1 MVLNWNLVKKVYKI
15 IVWNSKKKSKR
26 KKTFLWYL
34 LIVQK
39 TVNDTL
45 GCVNFLTF
53 PNWHQFPPIVC
64 LQRVRMIGVSYCLK
78 TSENLSYQVST
89 RLTVETAIFNLQR
102 FMRLECKSIVRFW
115 IEQLTGLFCR
125 ALNESAS
132 SAYTTICFYFISH
145 QFLFEIWFRR
155 LNANAKFASYFCYA
169 KESVIFYGQ
178 KCRLPCT

>member
-78 TSENLSYQVST
+78 TSEYLSYQVST
-89 RLTVETAIFNLQR
+89 RLTVETTIVNLQS
-102 FMRLECKSIVRFW
+102 FMRLKCKTIATILNRT
-115 IEQLTGLFCR
+115 LTCLTFVT
-125 ALNESAS
+125 EWM
-132 SAYTTICFYFISH
+132 IC
-145 QFLFEIWFRR
+145 
-155 LNANAKFASYFCYA
+155 
-169 KESVIFYGQ
+169 
-178 KCRLPCT
+178 